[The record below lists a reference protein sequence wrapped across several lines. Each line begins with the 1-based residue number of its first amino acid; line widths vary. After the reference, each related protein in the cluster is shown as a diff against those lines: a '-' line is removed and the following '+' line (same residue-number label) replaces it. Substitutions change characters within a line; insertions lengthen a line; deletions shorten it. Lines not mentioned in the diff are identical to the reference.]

1 MTPYM
6 TPSAGP
12 VAIIEDDESVRNG
25 LRRLLRSAG
34 RSVVTY
40 ESAEEFLAHDPLD
53 KPCCLVID
61 IHLGGMSGV
70 DLVERLAHNKITIP
84 MVFITA
90 TDESASGP
98 ECGQGGPVT
107 CLRKPFDEATLMQA
121 IDEAIAE

>member
-40 ESAEEFLAHDPLD
+40 DSAEEFLAHDPLD

-61 IHLGGMSGV
+61 IHLTGMSGV
-70 DLVERLAHNKITIP
+70 DLVERLAHNKVTIP

-90 TDESASGP
+90 TDESASGS